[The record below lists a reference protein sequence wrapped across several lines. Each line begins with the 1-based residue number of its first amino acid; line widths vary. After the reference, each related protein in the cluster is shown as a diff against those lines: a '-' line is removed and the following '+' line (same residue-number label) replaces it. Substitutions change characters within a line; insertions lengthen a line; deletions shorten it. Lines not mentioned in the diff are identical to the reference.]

1 MSHDHVTVGGS
12 FRVTSVFVSLVRTF
26 WGATVK
32 SSLK

>member
-12 FRVTSVFVSLVRTF
+12 FWVTSVFVGLVRTF
-26 WGATVK
+26 LGVTVK